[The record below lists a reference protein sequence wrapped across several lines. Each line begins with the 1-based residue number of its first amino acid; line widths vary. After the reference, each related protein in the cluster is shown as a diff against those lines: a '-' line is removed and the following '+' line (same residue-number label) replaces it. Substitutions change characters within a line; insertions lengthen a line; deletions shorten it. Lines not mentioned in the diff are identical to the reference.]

1 MIISMNQKYL
11 IIIQNNIKE
20 KDEEITKYKETIPDP
35 KNIVN
40 DYRDNVNSTA
50 FQQLQYQV
58 KELSRQ
64 VEEKNTIIKKNEE
77 YNVLNN
83 SEYSKLKKMCQ
94 SLTNTNNRLDK
105 DLRAIESLSS
115 RIRVFIILFQKQS
128 NNKFSDDIKRKE
140 DESKIIL
147 KYEDNISKLTKQME
161 LLTQNKEKI
170 QQEYDDLNVFKI
182 FFRNNLIL

>member
-1 MIISMNQKYL
+1 
-11 IIIQNNIKE
+11 
-20 KDEEITKYKETIPDP
+20 
-35 KNIVN
+35 
-40 DYRDNVNSTA
+40 
-50 FQQLQYQV
+50 
-58 KELSRQ
+58 
-64 VEEKNTIIKKNEE
+64 
-77 YNVLNN
+77 
-83 SEYSKLKKMCQ
+83 MCQ